1 MARKQR
7 TKTGKPNRG
16 PNRGADRTNR
26 TKNTGPRP
34 HQPSPQRRADSGRGE
49 SGRGESSRGESS
61 RGEAGLWLF
70 GFHAVE
76 AALRNPVRRINRLL
90 ATPEAAERL
99 SARDIPRDRMTHLEP
114 ADRSA
119 IDAAVGPDQVHQ
131 GLALK
136 VHPLPALDI
145 HDVLEE
151 LPSDSPALVVALDHV
166 TDPHNVGAIL
176 RSASAFGACALITT
190 KHNAPEETGVLA
202 KSASGALENV
212 PLVRVTNLS
221 RTIEDCQKLGFWA
234 VGLDADGDTDISQL
248 ETPARCVIV
257 LGAEGEG
264 LRPGIRKSCDFIA
277 RLPMSGP
284 MESLN
289 VSNAAAVSLYE
300 WQRQHRS

>member
-1 MARKQR
+1 MARKHH

-16 PNRGADRTNR
+16 PKRANRAKSN
-26 TKNTGPRP
+26 GPKP
-34 HQPSPQRRADSGRGE
+34 HQPGSQRRPDATRKDFGRGE
-49 SGRGESSRGESS
+49 SGRGEG
-61 RGEAGLWLF
+61 GLWLF

-76 AALRNPVRRINRLL
+76 AALRNPTRRIDRVL

-99 SARDIPRDRMTHLEP
+99 SAKDIPRDRLSHLEP

-119 IDAAVGPDQVHQ
+119 IDAMVGADKVHQ

-136 VHPLPALDI
+136 AHPLPAMDI
-145 HDVLEE
+145 HEVLED
-151 LPSDSPALVVALDHV
+151 LPSDTAALVVALDHV

-202 KSASGALENV
+202 KSASGALESV

-234 VGLDADGDTDISQL
+234 VGLDADGDPEISQL
-248 ETPARCVIV
+248 ETPTRCVMV

-264 LRPGIRKSCDFIA
+264 LRPGIRKSCDFIV
-277 RLPMSGP
+277 RLPMCGP

-300 WQRQHRS
+300 WQRQHRE

>member
-1 MARKQR
+1 MARKH
-7 TKTGKPNRG
+7 
-16 PNRGADRTNR
+16 R
-26 TKNTGPRP
+26 TKNFKPNQVGDRKRSGGTRTQS
-34 HQPSPQRRADSGRGE
+34 HDS
-49 SGRGESSRGESS
+49 SHK
-61 RGEAGLWLF
+61 GEAGLWLF

-76 AALRNPVRRINRLL
+76 AALRNPERRIDRLL
-90 ATPEAAERL
+90 ATPEAGERL
-99 SARDIPRDRMTHLEP
+99 RATDIAKDRLSHLEP

-119 IDAAVGPDQVHQ
+119 IDAVVGTERVHQ

-136 VHPLPALDI
+136 AQPLPALDI
-145 HDVLEE
+145 QDALQNV
-151 LPSDSPALVVALDHV
+151 PADAPALIVALDHV

-176 RSASAFGACALITT
+176 RSASAFGAVALITT

-212 PLVRVTNLS
+212 PIVRVTNLGRS
-221 RTIEDCQKLGFWA
+221 IEECQKLGFWV
-234 VGLDADGDTDISQL
+234 VGLDADGDSNIDQL
-248 ETPARCVIV
+248 ETPTRCVMV

-264 LRPGIRKSCDFIA
+264 LRPGVRKACDFIS